1 MKIDAT
7 TTFCLAADCLA
18 THVDDEM
25 ILMSLKGGVYL
36 GLDRMASKIA
46 ERLSSPVSFGDLVLG
61 LRRDFDAPP
70 QVIEDE
76 TREFLQQLLHH
87 QVIETRG

>member
-7 TTFCLAADCLA
+7 TTFCLAGDCLA
-18 THVDDEM
+18 TRVDDEM

-46 ERLSSPVSFGDLVLG
+46 ERLSAPIRFDDLISG

-70 QVIEDE
+70 QVIESDTKDLLE
-76 TREFLQQLLHH
+76 HLLHH
-87 QVIETRG
+87 QVIEARS